1 MTSMYS
7 PSEQQQAA
15 HSSEDLVEENSML
28 RENIKALQSLFK
40 KEEAKNRILEVDWLA
55 HVLCETE

>member
-1 MTSMYS
+1 MYS

-40 KEEAKNRILEVDWLA
+40 KEEDKNRILEVDWLA

>member
-1 MTSMYS
+1 
-7 PSEQQQAA
+7 
-15 HSSEDLVEENSML
+15 ML
-28 RENIKALQSLFK
+28 RENLKALQSLFK